1 MTFLIRV
8 LLKCMTIGITESGV
22 NYVSRKMKRDAQMRC
37 LNKTEKWVFWNV
49 EQERFEVLGN

>member
-1 MTFLIRV
+1 
-8 LLKCMTIGITESGV
+8 MTIGITESGV